1 LAKYCDRPYVGSNEV
16 YPIEESK
23 YAKKKREE
31 REINDTRTNDL
42 AMQASESLDNKARL
56 IT

>member
-1 LAKYCDRPYVGSNEV
+1 MAKYCDRPYVGSNEV